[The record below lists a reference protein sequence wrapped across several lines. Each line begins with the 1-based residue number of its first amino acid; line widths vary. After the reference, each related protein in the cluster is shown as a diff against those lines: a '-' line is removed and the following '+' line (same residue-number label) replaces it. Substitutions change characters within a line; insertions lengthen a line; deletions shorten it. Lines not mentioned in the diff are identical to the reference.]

1 MKLSFWD
8 RVLIV
13 LFAILGIA
21 FTACL
26 GLRVYG
32 YDIMG
37 DFVTRLNVATPYGD
51 YIALAIALL
60 IALTGVLVI
69 VFMFRRDGRGRDRAF
84 VVIDSSDKGR
94 VRIAM
99 SAIEQMVRQAV
110 GPTEGSGDLKIN
122 VHNEEDAISI
132 SVDMSVAAGVHV
144 PTVTLNMQRDIR
156 EYVEMNCGIAV
167 RGVSVTIHSVTAD
180 QNIGTHAGYWMAK
193 HHQEPVA
200 QEPAREDSASTENFA
215 AQETAPA
222 AQKEEMPLEQDL
234 SMPAEAGATNKEA
247 HREEEA

>member
-110 GPTEGSGDLKIN
+110 GPTEGAGDLKIN

-215 AQETAPA
+215 AQEAAPA
-222 AQKEEMPLEQDL
+222 AQKEEMPP
-234 SMPAEAGATNKEA
+234 MPAEAGATDEEA